1 MESAQFQEA
10 SPVFA
15 IFEAI
20 SAIPRGSGNEAAI
33 AAWLLDFA
41 HAKGW
46 QGQRDAAG
54 NVLLLVAGS
63 AGRET
68 HKPLVVQAHMDM
80 VCEKLPGSAHD
91 FERDPLRIGI
101 DGDWL
106 RAEGTTLGAD
116 DGIGMA
122 LALALAEDDTLV
134 HPPLELLF
142 TVQEETNL
150 VGAQKLDAS
159 LIRGRRLLNIDSET
173 EGIFTIG
180 CAGGRT
186 SHLELPLIREATPLE
201 GHTTVHLSL
210 GGLQG
215 GHSGMDIGKR
225 RGNAN
230 KILAR
235 ALALL
240 AEQTDLR
247 LLTFNGGSR
256 SNVIPDRAEAV
267 VAVAD
272 PQRAEE
278 CVARFAQ
285 EITSEFGGEDTT
297 PHLTFEECVCDT
309 PPLVESCNAAVL
321 RLLEEM
327 PDGVHQYE
335 ENGLIRTSN
344 NCAIVS
350 CKDDTLWIESL
361 QRSSQTAELDALTGR
376 IAALA
381 ESIGARIESNEGYP
395 AWEPHFDSSLLAAC
409 QASYRALYG
418 KEAQVEV
425 THAGLECG
433 ALSAHFPDME
443 MISLGP
449 DIENPHS
456 PWERLRIS
464 SVVKV
469 WRLLRHVVEHLEG

>member
-10 SPVFA
+10 APVFA

-41 HAKGW
+41 RTKGW

-54 NVLLLVAGS
+54 NVLLRVAGS
-63 AGRET
+63 TGLET

-80 VCEKLPGSAHD
+80 VYEKLPGSTHD
-91 FERDPLRIGI
+91 FKRDPLRLGI

-122 LALALAEDDTLV
+122 LALALAQDETLH

-159 LIRGRRLLNIDSET
+159 LIRGRRLINIDSET
-173 EGIFTIG
+173 EGVFTIG

-186 SHLELPLIREATPLE
+186 SHLELPLAREAAPLAQ
-201 GHTTVHLSL
+201 HTSISLRL

-215 GHSGMDIGKR
+215 GHSGMDIGKG

-235 ALALL
+235 VLTLL

-247 LLTFNGGSR
+247 LVSFQGGSR
-256 SNVIPDRAEAV
+256 SNVIPDRAEAL
-267 VAVAD
+267 ASVAD
-272 PQRAEE
+272 PKRAEK
-278 CVARFAQ
+278 CITQFAQ
-285 EITSEFGGEDTT
+285 EITRKFGGGDTT
-297 PHLTFEECVCDT
+297 PHLTFEQCACDM
-309 PPLVESCNAAVL
+309 PPLTETCNAVVL
-321 RLLEEM
+321 RLLAEM

-350 CKDDTLWIESL
+350 SESDILRIESL
-361 QRSSQTAELDALTGR
+361 QRSSQTAQLDALTGR
-376 IAALA
+376 ITALA
-381 ESIGARIESNEGYP
+381 ESVGARIESNEGYP
-395 AWEPHFDSSLLAAC
+395 AWEPLFDSTLLDIC

-418 KEAQVEV
+418 KDAVVEV

-464 SVVKV
+464 SVIKV
-469 WRLLRHVVEHLEG
+469 WRLLRHVVEHLEE

>member
-41 HAKGW
+41 RTKGW

-54 NVLLLVAGS
+54 NVLLRVAGS
-63 AGRET
+63 TGRET

-91 FERDPLRIGI
+91 FKRDPLRLGI

-122 LALALAEDDTLV
+122 LALALAQDKTLH

-186 SHLELPLIREATPLE
+186 SHLKLPLLRETAPLE
-201 GHTTVHLSL
+201 GHTIIRLSL

-215 GHSGMDIGKR
+215 GHSGMDIGKG

-230 KILAR
+230 KLLAR

-247 LLTFNGGSR
+247 LLAFQGGSR

-272 PQRAEE
+272 PKCAAE
-278 CVARFAQ
+278 CIASFAQ
-285 EITSEFGGEDTT
+285 EMTRELDTQDTT
-297 PHLTFEECVCDT
+297 PHLTFEECVCNT

-321 RLLEEM
+321 RLLAEM

-350 CKDDTLWIESL
+350 CEGNTLRIESL
-361 QRSSQTAELDALTGR
+361 QRSSQTA
-376 IAALA
+376 
-381 ESIGARIESNEGYP
+381 
-395 AWEPHFDSSLLAAC
+395 
-409 QASYRALYG
+409 
-418 KEAQVEV
+418 
-425 THAGLECG
+425 
-433 ALSAHFPDME
+433 
-443 MISLGP
+443 
-449 DIENPHS
+449 
-456 PWERLRIS
+456 
-464 SVVKV
+464 
-469 WRLLRHVVEHLEG
+469 